1 MGATHQKSFQ
11 VNVDD
16 EDDDG
21 EDHGDDGDEDG
32 DESDVD
38 GNVDEDDSYSCNKSI
53 EFCRLSSDS
62 RFTSSS

>member
-32 DESDVD
+32 DESDDD
-38 GNVDEDDSYSCNKSI
+38 GNEDEDDSYSCDK
-53 EFCRLSSDS
+53 
-62 RFTSSS
+62 